1 MSNRDIVNELCS
13 SIMSSISRLREIKSN
28 NKNLA
33 VGVNHASVG
42 SIINGYREG
51 DISFE
56 VAVDLLCVKDE
67 KDRTVLADDR
77 NWEVDFNHEN
87 GKYCS
92 ICVACKKPFL
102 GHKRRVVCHKCY
114 REVT

>member
-1 MSNRDIVNELCS
+1 MSNQDTVNELCS
-13 SIMSSISRLREIKSN
+13 SIMSSMSRLREIKNN
-28 NKNLA
+28 NKDLA
-33 VGVNHASVG
+33 VGINYASVG

-67 KDRTVLADDR
+67 KNRLELVDDR
-77 NWEVDFNHEN
+77 NWEIDFNHEN
-87 GKYCS
+87 GNYYS
-92 ICVACKKPFL
+92 TCVACKKPFL